1 LVANDGR
8 RRGNKEKGRC
18 CYGYG
23 RLNGCG
29 SYCFSMRVKGRKWA
43 KWFIEKKRRKGRKR
57 RRRWAIDFK
66 RK

>member
-1 LVANDGR
+1 
-8 RRGNKEKGRC
+8 
-18 CYGYG
+18 
-23 RLNGCG
+23 
-29 SYCFSMRVKGRKWA
+29 MRVKGRKWA